1 MKLPAI
7 SQAGVARALRRGV
20 IVLGAAGLLVLP
32 QLATSAS
39 FAGVEGVPG
48 PMVVL
53 VLGLAFWLMPVLLAA
68 SWAAE
73 GRAWLPRPWLAVPV
87 VLALAGAAVST
98 AFAGDKSSAL
108 VRAAEISGLW
118 VGLWALVQAIR
129 TDGERRFLLAVLV
142 AAALVPAVIA
152 LHQGTVGLPNAWQYF
167 QENREEVLSQRGIEP
182 GSWMERRFIE
192 RFTGGVQAALGHPN
206 VLAALLVPAILV
218 GLGLVR
224 EKWVE
229 VGTRGGRGLAIGLI
243 AVLAAQV
250 AALALTQSRA
260 GLAAAAV
267 GAYWLAVAWWVRD
280 RRRRMILYAAPLVA
294 GAIVLAI
301 AGQVDHPAVAGALKT
316 LRYRLDYWQAT
327 AGVLRERWLTG
338 VGLENFGRHY
348 TAHKLPT
355 APEDIRDAHNL
366 FLSTWS
372 ALGLA
377 GLAAVAALA
386 ALVIRGVFAARDTRR
401 PAAARNA
408 APEPAA
414 EAAGDPPRGESLAGL
429 LGPAALVAGPVV
441 ILCALSMVGGPLGVT
456 AAAAMVIVAG
466 LGSAEAPSRLDA
478 SGRPL
483 AALGGACVAALAAF
497 ALMEQIGT
505 AILEPPTLW
514 AVLVVAGVS
523 LARGDR
529 AAAVRSRVSSTGGPG
544 TQHGNLP
551 CWVPPGAAL
560 LPAAKFGIIL
570 IAMAVIFA
578 YVKFLMIP
586 VGRESVL
593 MGEAALVVDPF
604 ERDAILRAAGE
615 ANPLAWEPA
624 LARGGLWQA
633 EAADVGPAP
642 QQAMVL
648 GRAMAAYEEAVA
660 RSPTL
665 RRAYLALAEC
675 RVMVP
680 GALGDAEALRAAL
693 ASMEEAAR
701 LYPTDLLTRL
711 RVADLADRL
720 GDKARAADEFRRL
733 LELDGL
739 MPEADRRLSAEQ
751 REAVA
756 QRLKSLQEALA
767 KPGPAE

>member
-1 MKLPAI
+1 
-7 SQAGVARALRRGV
+7 
-20 IVLGAAGLLVLP
+20 
-32 QLATSAS
+32 
-39 FAGVEGVPG
+39 
-48 PMVVL
+48 
-53 VLGLAFWLMPVLLAA
+53 
-68 SWAAE
+68 
-73 GRAWLPRPWLAVPV
+73 
-87 VLALAGAAVST
+87 
-98 AFAGDKSSAL
+98 
-108 VRAAEISGLW
+108 
-118 VGLWALVQAIR
+118 
-129 TDGERRFLLAVLV
+129 
-142 AAALVPAVIA
+142 
-152 LHQGTVGLPNAWQYF
+152 
-167 QENREEVLSQRGIEP
+167 
-182 GSWMERRFIE
+182 
-192 RFTGGVQAALGHPN
+192 
-206 VLAALLVPAILV
+206 
-218 GLGLVR
+218 
-224 EKWVE
+224 
-229 VGTRGGRGLAIGLI
+229 
-243 AVLAAQV
+243 
-250 AALALTQSRA
+250 
-260 GLAAAAV
+260 
-267 GAYWLAVAWWVRD
+267 
-280 RRRRMILYAAPLVA
+280 
-294 GAIVLAI
+294 
-301 AGQVDHPAVAGALKT
+301 
-316 LRYRLDYWQAT
+316 
-327 AGVLRERWLTG
+327 
-338 VGLENFGRHY
+338 
-348 TAHKLPT
+348 
-355 APEDIRDAHNL
+355 
-366 FLSTWS
+366 
-372 ALGLA
+372 
-377 GLAAVAALA
+377 
-386 ALVIRGVFAARDTRR
+386 
-401 PAAARNA
+401 
-408 APEPAA
+408 
-414 EAAGDPPRGESLAGL
+414 
-429 LGPAALVAGPVV
+429 LVAGPVV

-551 CWVPPGAAL
+551 GRPPEGRARVPPGAAL

-675 RVMVP
+675 RLMVP